1 MKRKCKFCNHK
12 FSSVIDVHN
21 YNTSKN
27 FGKFYICD
35 SCKINIQPKF
45 IKNLYKDQNSSNY
58 NLNKNIFYYLK
69 KVIYLNFILKL
80 NKFFYKKKDILDFG
94 CGSGEL
100 ASLMSDFYKDKNIFT
115 SDIFKLDKRFIPNVK
130 KHYLLNKGQL
140 NRKKFD
146 IILMRHV
153 IEHIFDLNIFLR
165 KIKKNLKNGESYLII
180 EVPNL
185 DSFWRKI
192 MKKRWPGYFYPFH
205 YYVFSKSFLIHI
217 LLENGYKTIK
227 DYKLEPPI
235 LGSFL
240 LTFGFN
246 RSISKILSLIF
257 YPIQILVSK
266 IFCSSEAILLIVK
279 KNSV

>member
-1 MKRKCKFCNHK
+1 MNKRCKFCNNKYSFNIKAYNYCEAKK
-12 FSSVIDVHN
+12 FG
-21 YNTSKN
+21 Y
-27 FGKFYICD
+27 FYKCE
-35 SCKINIQPKF
+35 SCKIIIQPKL
-45 IKNLYKDQNSSNY
+45 IKNLYDTQDSANY
-58 NLNKNIFYYLK
+58 NLNKNFFFFLK
-69 KVIYLNFILKL
+69 QIILLSFIISIK
-80 NKFFYKKKDILDFG
+80 KFFYGKKNILDYG

-100 ASLMSDFYKDKNIFT
+100 AIALSFYYKNKNIFT
-115 SDIFKLDKRFIPNVK
+115 ADVYDIDKKFIPKIK
-130 KHYLLNKGQL
+130 KHYLLQKKELKN
-140 NRKKFD
+140 KKFD
-146 IILMRHV
+146 IIIMRHV
-153 IEHIFDLNIFLR
+153 FEHIYNLDEFINQ
-165 KIKKNLKNGESYLII
+165 IKKNLKNKKSNLII

-185 DSFWRKI
+185 ESFWRKI
-192 MKKRWPGYFYPFH
+192 MKERWPGYFYPFH